1 MKKVLTFFACFI
13 SLTTC
18 FAQEINRRDL
28 EDSVIGWIKVY
39 NFKGAK
45 QPMTVDGKVYSV
57 AQMSICD
64 SLANWIQ
71 ASYIPKGG
79 LGDVIKSVTGKLG
92 LYNKNDSSLPQSYG
106 AYAKTYFFLKY
117 NSNGKLTPAT
127 NHSVDWGVMAN
138 GVPGWEVRDIST
150 PTQYYFTMP
159 SFENSSD
166 PEQTRK
172 RQDLSDVESLKP
184 YTTFWVRDIEVGG
197 GSEYVL
203 MSKDNKFPFIKLTK
217 GEYLQLLEEAIP
229 RFHAVEKKKIY
240 EQNQNNQKSIDYFMK
255 YLDEKIERFK
265 TGLKQNR
272 EKYKNRMDEVALTTA
287 QPTLYELE
295 NGRDV
300 FSSGYLTDKEST
312 SGRVP
317 VYKIDPAMS
326 ALCKK
331 DNPQW
336 ILMSWWWSPND
347 PVERHMHESI
357 INNFNFKYVYDFFFD
372 PQKVKGQAYK
382 PVRSPL
388 YTEAIVKKEGSESR
402 VKNNTNENVYYFE
415 DFSNTPA
422 GKKPI
427 GWRCPVAFDG
437 GSAVT
442 ATLEGMNG
450 NWVVMNG
457 DYSINPTQ
465 LKQPLPKDFTIS
477 YDLVAAQNFTW
488 GAKGLNF
495 QLSKQLPNWQVES
508 YWTLR
513 LRPGFDGREGE
524 TNVESNFP
532 SAPGY
537 SNRGQW
543 FKAPGFS
550 NNKKNNHILVSIK
563 KSGEMLQVF
572 IDKNKI
578 AEFEKAIP
586 AGQLFNAFAFSS
598 GSSGDTNKYYISNI
612 KITKD

>member
-1 MKKVLTFFACFI
+1 MKKVFTFFACFI
-13 SLTTC
+13 SLANC
-18 FAQEINRRDL
+18 FTQEINRRVF
-28 EDSVIGWIKVY
+28 EDSVIGWMKVY

-64 SLANWIQ
+64 SFANWIQ
-71 ASYIPKGG
+71 ASYTPKGG
-79 LGDVIKSVTGKLG
+79 LGDVIKTVTGKLG
-92 LYNKNDSSLPQSYG
+92 LYNKNDASLPQSYG
-106 AYAKTYFFLKY
+106 AFAKTYFFLKY

-127 NHSVDWGVMAN
+127 SHSVNWGVMAN

-159 SFENSSD
+159 SFEQS
-166 PEQTRK
+166 PETKKQ
-172 RQDLSDVESLKP
+172 QDLSNVQSLKS
-184 YTTFWVRDIEVGG
+184 YTTFWIKDIEAGNG
-197 GSEYVL
+197 TEYVL
-203 MSKDNKFPFIKLTK
+203 ISKDNKSPFVKITK
-217 GEYLQLLEEAIP
+217 GEYLQLLEEAIS
-229 RFHAVEKKKIY
+229 RFYENEKKKIY
-240 EQNQNNQKSIDYFMK
+240 EQNKGDQRNIDYFMK
-255 YLDEKIERFK
+255 YLNEKIDRFK
-265 TGLKQNR
+265 TGVKQTR
-272 EKYKNRMDEVALTTA
+272 EKYKNRMEELALTNA
-287 QPTLYELE
+287 QPTLYDLE
-295 NGRDV
+295 SGRDV
-300 FSSGYLTDKEST
+300 FSAGQLTDPEST

-317 VYKIDPAMS
+317 VYKIDPAMA

-331 DNPQW
+331 DQPQW
-336 ILMSWWWSPND
+336 ILVSWWWFPND
-347 PVERHMHESI
+347 PVEKHLHESI
-357 INNFNFKYVYDFFFD
+357 INNFDFRYVYNFFFD
-372 PQKVKGQAYK
+372 HEKVKGQPYK

-388 YTEAIVKKEGSESR
+388 YSEAIVKKEGSESR
-402 VKNNTNENVYYFE
+402 VKNNANANVYYFE
-415 DFSNTPA
+415 DFSSTPA

-437 GSAVT
+437 GWAVT

-495 QLSKQLPNWQVES
+495 QLSKELANWQVES

-524 TNVESNFP
+524 VTVESKFP

-537 SNRGQW
+537 SNNGKW

-550 NNKKNNHILVSIK
+550 NNKKNNHIFVSIK
-563 KSGEMLQVF
+563 KSGEMLEVF
-572 IDKNKI
+572 IDKNKV

-586 AGQLFNAFAFSS
+586 AGHLFNTFSFSS
-598 GSSGDTNKYYISNI
+598 GSSGDTNKYFISNI
-612 KITKD
+612 KIEKN